1 MQGRIF
7 VSLGNE
13 LVHKLD
19 MDLAGNPH
27 PVNFNNIGGNSLWPA
42 PEGGEFAFNYP
53 NGSNEWYVQEG
64 INRTC
69 PILKTGQGELSCV
82 KKIPL
87 VNRKG
92 KHIDVVIERKVKAI
106 VLDSDSERYDIEAVG
121 YHSTDSMLLA
131 EPCRTDEAVLAAW
144 SLEQFPGCDNITAFG
159 RVANGSASEALNL
172 DFYGDAS
179 PRLKYSGRQ
188 FLFRLGGSER
198 LQIGISAASMPL
210 FIGAYDRARGLAIIR
225 STPCIPGGRYIN
237 IADNDQKSGV
247 YGAQDQYSIFNGG
260 ALNFFELETIAP
272 MRFDPNG
279 LLTGSILESETR
291 IYRGDAKQLKK
302 LLKTDYDI
310 NLEEL

>member
-7 VSLGNE
+7 AALGNE

-19 MDLAGNPH
+19 VELAGNPH

-69 PILKTGQGELSCV
+69 PVLRAEPDELSCV

-92 KHIDVVIERKVKAI
+92 KRLEVVVERKVKAI
-106 VLDSDSERYDIEAVG
+106 DLDSDSKQYDIEAVG
-121 YHSTDSMLLA
+121 YHSTDSMLLS
-131 EPCRTDEAVLAAW
+131 EPCRTDEAVLSAW
-144 SLEQFPGCDNITAFG
+144 SLEQFAGCENITAFG
-159 RVANGSASEALNL
+159 RVARGSASEALNL
-172 DFYGDAS
+172 DFYGDAT

-188 FLFRLGGSER
+188 FSFRLGGSDR

-210 FIGAYDRARGLAIIR
+210 FIGAYDMARGLVIIR
-225 STPCIPGGRYIN
+225 STPSILGGCYIN
-237 IADNDQKSGV
+237 IADNDQRSGV

-272 MRFDPNG
+272 MRFDSNG

-291 IYRGDAKQLKK
+291 IYKGKAEELKK
-302 LLKTDYDI
+302 LLKMNYDI
-310 NLEEL
+310 NPEEL